1 MEDYRAKYYSCSEIQ
16 KLLQKLYK
24 KEVKLRTLRSW
35 FQDVPIANQYDE
47 KIRLYGI
54 DIVETTLAEY
64 YSYAVNKLDIIEEQ
78 KNHNK
83 DKLQQIENKEKYI
96 NFELESYEL
105 DKLKNQCANIF
116 KLKDDLEYIIRI
128 GYFDIN
134 NFNLDDFKLIFD
146 IKKILE
152 TKDM

>member
-54 DIVETTLAEY
+54 DIVER
-64 YSYAVNKLDIIEEQ
+64 IPI
-78 KNHNK
+78 
-83 DKLQQIENKEKYI
+83 QISARSENEFYLKTKQHKMGHMLKY
-96 NFELESYEL
+96 
-105 DKLKNQCANIF
+105 
-116 KLKDDLEYIIRI
+116 
-128 GYFDIN
+128 
-134 NFNLDDFKLIFD
+134 
-146 IKKILE
+146 
-152 TKDM
+152 